1 MIVQAR
7 EINKARTT
15 FIDTI
20 FRHSSH
26 SRIHANI
33 NQMRGDTGG
42 TVTGRF
48 SYSNPNL
55 QQIPARNKEIGPL
68 IRSIFVPDEGCTW
81 GSFDYSQQEP
91 RVLVH
96 FASLT
101 SGGLKGADQ
110 VIESYKTEDPDF
122 HQAVADMAGIDRS
135 TAKTINLGMMY

>member
-1 MIVQAR
+1 MIVKAR

-20 FRHSSH
+20 LRHSVH

-101 SGGLKGADQ
+101 AEDLKVQMKLLNHTKQKIRTFIKLLLTWLAL
-110 VIESYKTEDPDF
+110 
-122 HQAVADMAGIDRS
+122 IDALLRQS
-135 TAKTINLGMMY
+135 ILV